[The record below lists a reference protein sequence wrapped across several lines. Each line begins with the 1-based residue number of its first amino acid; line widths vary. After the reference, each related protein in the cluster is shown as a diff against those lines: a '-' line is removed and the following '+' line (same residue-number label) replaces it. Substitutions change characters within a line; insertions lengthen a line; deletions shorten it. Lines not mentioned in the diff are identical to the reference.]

1 MALVRCPECGREV
14 SSAATTCPGC
24 ACPIS
29 PPLPRPAAVVRHG
42 GAYEIIGSFVI
53 VGGLL
58 SCFGIGAY
66 GIFIIF
72 AGLGIFIAGRCM

>member
-1 MALVRCPECGREV
+1 MLWLNQGGGQSHGARQV
-14 SSAATTCPGC
+14 SRVWAGGVKRGDDVSGMRVSDLP
-24 ACPIS
+24 S
-29 PPLPRPAAVVRHG
+29 PAQT
-42 GAYEIIGSFVI
+42 
-53 VGGLL
+53 GGLL